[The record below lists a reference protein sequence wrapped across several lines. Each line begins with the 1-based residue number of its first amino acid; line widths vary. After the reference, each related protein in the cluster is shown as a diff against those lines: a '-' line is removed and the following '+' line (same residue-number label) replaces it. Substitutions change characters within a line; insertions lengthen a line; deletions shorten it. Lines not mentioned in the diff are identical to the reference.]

1 MSSRTQSG
9 WHGAGFGVLGLH
21 QVLVVAHEIFD
32 LPCSVQD
39 LVFLTRDEN
48 QAPCIRSLEF

>member
-32 LPCSVQD
+32 LPCSMQD